1 MTAVIG
7 YLVVATVA
15 VVLSF
20 VVAGPR
26 HTIQRDPT
34 FELEDVSARM
44 VGVMSALAGFAVT
57 GIVFLVTQSRNVPDA
72 TGISFT
78 TVLAMFVVAYMG
90 YFSGSLLFANV
101 SHRAEDA
108 PFDLAA
114 AQYAGAS
121 IMQFSVFIGWLAL
134 RPLFETF
141 GLTAIADLV
150 GWLLIGAVI
159 VGYGPLASALFR
171 TGYASGRS
179 TLLLATFA
187 IAGTLLYAAAVA
199 IAPGLR
205 ADGAT
210 LALTVTAFLAHRHPG
225 VSRHQRPADRG
236 TGHQTRP
243 DPRRARASRRRRVG
257 AGGDGDD
264 RLPAAGGPRRHLTK
278 EEPRVVGPG
287 VQGKAVSVAERSL
300 AGRAGGVSGWQVS
313 GSASA
318 PAVAAPSAWRV
329 APDGRTR
336 GRRPSG
342 SS

>member
-134 RPLFETF
+134 RPLFQTF

-150 GWLLIGAVI
+150 GWLLIGAVL

-179 TLLLATFA
+179 TLLLAAFA

-210 LALTVTAFLAHRHPG
+210 LALTVTAFLIG
-225 VSRHQRPADRG
+225 IPAYLAISALPIAARDTRLAPILAERG
-236 TGHQTRP
+236 HLG
-243 DPRRARASRRRRVG
+243 DRRVG

-264 RLPAAGGPRRHLTK
+264 RLPAAGGPRPHLTK

-313 GSASA
+313 GTGSAA
-318 PAVAAPSAWRV
+318 AVAAPSAWRV
-329 APDGRTR
+329 APDGRRR